1 MIPLT
6 LHFCPCLATLDFG
19 NKRKEKLNKQ
29 TIHRE
34 GKKWKRKI
42 RDKMKKILE
51 NINLAS
57 KPSYKN
63 WTSLSSVLRLSSG
76 KHTHRHSILNL
87 PLKWWGDIFWKA
99 IRRVTECLANML
111 WLVLRRLVWLI
122 LWSEALALT
131 ERLVGNWNPGTQG
144 VGKLISLDPP
154 LRVLGN
160 HPDDIR
166 SQLSRYWVWACV
178 YTMLH

>member
-1 MIPLT
+1 MNLSPDDTILDRKWHNTVIPLT

-57 KPSYKN
+57 KPSSKN

-99 IRRVTECLANML
+99 ML
-111 WLVLRRLVWLI
+111 LQHFRYRFVSWSVRLHSKWQSWESNSSLP
-122 LWSEALALT
+122 
-131 ERLVGNWNPGTQG
+131 NP
-144 VGKLISLDPP
+144 KLHGFEIIQNVP
-154 LRVLGN
+154 
-160 HPDDIR
+160 
-166 SQLSRYWVWACV
+166 
-178 YTMLH
+178 